1 MDPIQI
7 MEARQ
12 AEIETEIETITAAAE
27 SETRGVSDEEQTQ
40 VDALL
45 AEHRGLTSKIKTAK
59 DAADLRAKRA
69 ANTPEGVAP
78 AGEAGRTELRTE
90 PYRKG
95 GEHSYFRDLYNATKG
110 GDRRAIERLTENDR
124 YTADKGKNHER
135 AEIRAMSTTAGVGG
149 EFAPPLWQVDQFVG
163 YRRPGRAFADIL
175 NHEALPYG
183 ISSINLPK
191 VTTGALT
198 GAQGSQNSAVA
209 NRDFATSSVTGT
221 VSTIAGQVVISQ
233 QDLDQTPINLD
244 NVILQDLSRDYD
256 LQLDTAVIAAVA
268 AVTGL
273 NAVTYTD
280 ASPTSAKI
288 LGQVQQGID
297 QVHTGIFSPAKAV
310 VMRPDRWGKFLAA
323 TDGQGRPLV
332 LPNADYG
339 AFNALGLADGQV
351 PQGYAGSLRALAVIL
366 DPSIPSNLGAG
377 TNQDEIFVLDPSQ
390 ITLYESA
397 PKAETFQQTYANQLS
412 VLCRFYGY
420 YSVIP
425 NRLPKAISLITG
437 TGLVNTLAYG
447 A

>member
-12 AEIETEIETITAAAE
+12 AAIEAEIETITNTAE
-27 SETRGVSDEEQTQ
+27 TETRAVSDEEQTT
-40 VDALL
+40 VTALL
-45 AEHRGLTSKIKTAK
+45 AEHRSLGEKIQTAK
-59 DAADLRAKRA
+59 EAAELRAKRA
-69 ANTPEGVAP
+69 ANTPQGVAP
-78 AGEAGRTELRTE
+78 VDAPARAELRSE

-124 YTADKGKNHER
+124 YTADKGRNHDK
-135 AEIRAMSTTAGVGG
+135 AEIRAMSTAAGSGG

-163 YRRPGRAFADIL
+163 YRRPGRATADIL

-183 ISSINLPK
+183 VSSINLPK

-198 GAQGSQNSAVA
+198 GAQGTQNTAVA
-209 NRDFATSSVTGT
+209 NRDLVTSSVTGT
-221 VSTIAGQVVISQ
+221 VATIAGQVVISQ

-244 NVILQDLSRDYD
+244 NVILQDLERDYD
-256 LQLDTAVIAAVA
+256 LQLDVAVITAIAAA
-268 AVTGL
+268 AG
-273 NAVTYTD
+273 NAITYTD
-280 ASPTSAKI
+280 GSPTSAKVLAQI
-288 LGQVQQGID
+288 QQGID
-297 QVHTGIFSPAKAV
+297 AVHTGIYSPAKAV
-310 VMRPDRWGKFLAA
+310 IMRPDRWGKILAA
-323 TDGQGRPLV
+323 TDAQGRPLV

-351 PQGYAGSLRALAVIL
+351 PQGYAGSLRALATIL
-366 DPSIPSNLGAG
+366 DPSIPNNLGTG
-377 TNQDEIFVLDPSQ
+377 TNQDEIFVLDPTQ

-412 VLCRFYGY
+412 VLCRFYAY

>member
-1 MDPIQI
+1 
-7 MEARQ
+7 
-12 AEIETEIETITAAAE
+12 
-27 SETRGVSDEEQTQ
+27 
-40 VDALL
+40 
-45 AEHRGLTSKIKTAK
+45 
-59 DAADLRAKRA
+59 
-69 ANTPEGVAP
+69 
-78 AGEAGRTELRTE
+78 
-90 PYRKG
+90 
-95 GEHSYFRDLYNATKG
+95 
-110 GDRRAIERLTENDR
+110 
-124 YTADKGKNHER
+124 
-135 AEIRAMSTTAGVGG
+135 MSTVAGSGG
-149 EFAPPLWQVDQFVG
+149 EFAPPLWQVDEFVG

-175 NHEALPYG
+175 AHEALPYG

-198 GAQGSQNSAVA
+198 GAQGSQNTAVA
-209 NRDFATSSVTGT
+209 NRDFATGSVTGT
-221 VSTIAGQVVISQ
+221 VNTIAGQVVISQ

-244 NVILQDLSRDYD
+244 SVILQDLNRDYD

-268 AVTGL
+268 AVSGL

-297 QVHTGIFSPAKAV
+297 QVHTGVFSPAKAV

-323 TDGQGRPLV
+323 TDSSGRPLV

-339 AFNALGLADGQV
+339 AFNALGLADGAV

-412 VLCRFYGY
+412 VLCRFYAY
-420 YSVIP
+420 YSIIP

-447 A
+447 S